1 MEKIEFL
8 NLLKDSEVLNETQ
21 PCFIECGDK
30 VLIKEYPWVV
40 YQDIK
45 TSTYH
50 VLPSDRAIPNS
61 YHFVARFKSKKS
73 AIDFAHKDRKS
84 FNDNKWPV
92 YFDHEK
98 NKYIVSE
105 SGELDSQR
113 YTFIKSF
120 EEYSEAE
127 EFANKNTFYKALI
140 DNRETSAEEDKLK
153 QVGEWL
159 IEGKSILFK
168 PKSSSDWMSFNEVL
182 NKHDFLLEE
191 EKPKKLVAYF
201 NASSDEDLTE
211 KLKKIENL
219 GFIDSISFVDNK
231 E

>member
-8 NLLKDSEVLNETQ
+8 NLLNETQ

-30 VLIKEYPWVV
+30 ALIREYPWVV

-50 VLPSDRAIPNS
+50 VLPSDGAIPNS

-73 AIDFAHKDRKS
+73 AIDFTHKDKK
-84 FNDNKWPV
+84 NNKWPV

-105 SGELDSQR
+105 SSELDSQR

-120 EEYSEAE
+120 KDYSEADK
-127 EFANKNTFYKALI
+127 FANKNTFYKALI
-140 DNRETSAEEDKLK
+140 DNREIPVEVDKLK
-153 QVGEWL
+153 QLGEWL

-168 PKSSSDWMSFNEVL
+168 SKSSSDWMSLNEFL
-182 NKHDFLLEE
+182 NKQDFLLEE

-231 E
+231 